1 MCAMK
6 KKTTKSTTGAAQA
19 KPAVVTPSPEA
30 VARHTFV
37 CADSLTS
44 AFSDTD
50 RPLHNLMDMMP
61 GNMSTLIGFDGY
73 YYADYV
79 RYRIRCHGIGY
90 DRKAEAE
97 YPSPVYVSS
106 NVHVLNPEIRHML
119 CCEAVRDQA
128 LLDTIKNKYLPK
140 YKNTPAVAAMA
151 QVVAIYE
158 NDDAAFDKYRK
169 LGGDEAAEE
178 LYLFVRR
185 TPLPDDWISTRTPK
199 IQDAILRGFAVH
211 VIRTMTIRPSFM
223 SLMSRLGRED
233 GPAGEMLPAGVAA
246 LYSWWKEG
254 DAGKAL
260 ALCSDPCASEADD
273 IVRQTAR
280 TAILCFAGSSQAIE
294 EARLVYYRYKKLHRL
309 RAALNTGHTLG
320 LITALTFFLYGN
332 EADHEEM
339 RAIIDR
345 TLKRK
350 FTSAEL
356 VNLGICGFYAL
367 RALDALRK
375 GDENKARQT
384 LSQGFKYWSDDSN
397 FLSIIL
403 YCGAYARIDFSS
415 FKNRSDPRP
424 YLEKHYR
431 MYSWLPLYRRSY
443 ADILEAVVPAKE
455 KEQWKRDSSVP
466 EGFINVALLVE
477 KMEPWKMCLSAMEEL
492 CRTKEEEVAK
502 KKRLIWV
509 LHPKENYVEPMV
521 QQTIR
526 TGWGVPRAISLGFL
540 HNDPNKF
547 DYLTKKDRLLL
558 TLCDQDWWNVTLHLD
573 DCCQELEGYPLV
585 YTQKKR
591 LGEKRPELRPVTIRR
606 GQLEL
611 FVKEGKK
618 DTYTLSIPKMMQEL
632 KDGRDT
638 YYDFEDDVL
647 TYYVL
652 KEREL
657 KLAQLMAKDVVI
669 PRAELPRVLSLTK
682 TDMDVSLKAD
692 DLKAETIDGVSTPV
706 VQLEQ
711 TQAGFSAQIGV
722 RPLGRPGTMFFPT
735 AEGAEEVLGTVPL
748 EEGRPEE
755 AGQNEDAQKA
765 DGQKA
770 AALAKDAAKVL
781 TKTVRVKRS
790 FADEQAAF
798 DGLKN
803 ACPMLAANIDEKY
816 WETGNPEDVLTL
828 LEELRKSPVPNTV
841 EWPKGC
847 KIRLGGTVDATSV
860 KVRIRSASRSDWFD
874 VTGDVQLDANKM
886 ISLKGLISMMKGS
899 RFVALGDGEYVSL
912 TDDLRRKLSK
922 LKLVTSEGKKDALQV
937 NALAAGAVEQALED
951 IQLEADKPWQ
961 HSVDRMNKAFSVTPV
976 LPKTL
981 QADLRDYQRE
991 GYEWMQRLAIWG
1003 VGGCLADDM
1012 GLGKTVQSIAVLL
1025 NQALKGPCLVV
1036 APTSVCSNWE
1046 AEINRFAP
1054 SLTPFR
1060 LGLTDRQKT
1069 VDALEAND
1077 VLIVGYGLLNNVRK
1091 ELGSRKW
1098 AMIVFDEAQAMKNSQ
1113 TKRARAA
1120 HTLDADFRLALTGTP
1135 IENRIDDLWSLFNI
1149 INPGLLGSWESFCH
1163 RYGTAAPGTSSNRS
1177 LRAVVRPFLLR
1188 RLKGAVLDELPEKTE
1203 QNILIEPN
1211 DKEKAFYETIRSN
1224 AVAKLA
1230 AQQAQGKGG
1239 SSRIA
1244 ILAEL
1249 TRLRRA
1255 CCHPGLADPDM
1266 MKLEKHSSKTEQFLD
1281 TVESLIAS
1289 GHKVLAFSQFTT
1301 YLAMIRE
1308 ALDEKGIRWQYLD
1321 GSTPEKDRKA
1331 SVAAF
1336 QRGEGDVFLL
1346 SLKAGGMGI
1355 NLTAADYVIHLDPW
1369 WNPAV
1374 EDQASDRA
1382 HRIGQKRPVT
1392 IYRMIQRGSVE
1403 EKILQLHGTKR
1414 ELAADFL
1421 EGTETAVTHLT
1432 EEDLLNLMR

>member
-1 MCAMK
+1 M
-6 KKTTKSTTGAAQA
+6 
-19 KPAVVTPSPEA
+19 
-30 VARHTFV
+30 
-37 CADSLTS
+37 
-44 AFSDTD
+44 
-50 RPLHNLMDMMP
+50 
-61 GNMSTLIGFDGY
+61 
-73 YYADYV
+73 
-79 RYRIRCHGIGY
+79 
-90 DRKAEAE
+90 
-97 YPSPVYVSS
+97 
-106 NVHVLNPEIRHML
+106 
-119 CCEAVRDQA
+119 
-128 LLDTIKNKYLPK
+128 
-140 YKNTPAVAAMA
+140 
-151 QVVAIYE
+151 
-158 NDDAAFDKYRK
+158 
-169 LGGDEAAEE
+169 
-178 LYLFVRR
+178 
-185 TPLPDDWISTRTPK
+185 
-199 IQDAILRGFAVH
+199 
-211 VIRTMTIRPSFM
+211 
-223 SLMSRLGRED
+223 
-233 GPAGEMLPAGVAA
+233 
-246 LYSWWKEG
+246 
-254 DAGKAL
+254 
-260 ALCSDPCASEADD
+260 
-273 IVRQTAR
+273 
-280 TAILCFAGSSQAIE
+280 
-294 EARLVYYRYKKLHRL
+294 
-309 RAALNTGHTLG
+309 
-320 LITALTFFLYGN
+320 YGN
-332 EADHEEM
+332 EDDLAEM
-339 RAIIDR
+339 RASIER

-350 FTSAEL
+350 FTSPEL
-356 VNLGICGFYAL
+356 LNLGVCGFYAL
-367 RALDALRK
+367 SALDELRK
-375 GDENKARQT
+375 GNEEKARHNIR
-384 LSQGFKYWSDDSN
+384 LGMNYWQDDVN
-397 FLSIIL
+397 FLSTML
-403 YCGAYARIDFSS
+403 YSGAYARIDPEF
-415 FKNRSDPRP
+415 FTERANV
-424 YLEKHYR
+424 
-431 MYSWLPLYRRSY
+431 LPLLKDIYEYYDTISLYRRCVADLY
-443 ADILEAVVPAKE
+443 AALLPEKE
-455 KEQWKRDSSVP
+455 KGKWKRDSSVP
-466 EGFINVALLVE
+466 EGFINITTLVE
-477 KMEPWKMCLSAMEEL
+477 KMEPWKMCLTAIEEL
-492 CRTKEEEVAK
+492 CRTREEEQEK

-509 LHPKENYVEPMV
+509 IHPKDDYVEPRL
-521 QQTIR
+521 QQCGKR
-526 TGWGVPRAISLGFL
+526 GWGIPREISIGRFYE
-540 HNDPNKF
+540 NAQAY
-547 DYLTKKDRLLL
+547 DYLTKKDRQLVS
-558 TLCDQDWWNVTLHLD
+558 LCTQTWWSTNLYLH
-573 DCCQELEGYPLV
+573 DCCQELENFPLL
-585 YTQKKR
+585 YAEKR
-591 LGEKRPELRPVTIRR
+591 SAGNIRPELCPVTVQR
-606 GQLEL
+606 GRLEL
-611 FVKEGKK
+611 SVKEGKK
-618 DTYTLSIPKMMQEL
+618 NTYALSMPKMMQEYQE
-632 KDGRDT
+632 GRDT
-638 YYDFEDDVL
+638 YYTFENDVL

-669 PRAELPRVLSLTK
+669 PREELPRVLSLTK
-682 TDMDVSLKAD
+682 TDMEISLRAD
-692 DLKAETIDGVSTPV
+692 DLHAETMEGVSLPV

-711 TQAGFSAQIGV
+711 TTSGFAAKIGV
-722 RPLGRPGTMFFPT
+722 RPLGRPGTMFFPI
-735 AEGAEEVLGTVPL
+735 ADGAEEVLGTVPL
-748 EEGRPEE
+748 EEAGQEAEPGKAEAAKAETGKKAE
-755 AGQNEDAQKA
+755 AGKKA
-765 DGQKA
+765 EV
-770 AALAKDAAKVL
+770 AKVL

-790 FADEQAAF
+790 FADEEANF
-798 DGLKN
+798 EELKKT
-803 ACPMLAANIDEKY
+803 CPMLAENIEETH
-816 WETGNPEDVLTL
+816 WETGNPEDVLVL
-828 LEELRKSPVPNTV
+828 LEELRKSPVKNSV

-847 KIRLGGTVDATSV
+847 KVRLGGVIDSGSV
-860 KVRIRSASRSDWFD
+860 KVRIHRASRSDWFD
-874 VTGDVQLDANKM
+874 VTGDVQLDTDKM

-912 TDDLRRKLSK
+912 TDDLRRKLSR
-922 LKLVTSEGKKDALQV
+922 LKLVTTEGKKDALQV

-961 HSVDRMNKAFSVTPV
+961 HSVERMNKAFATTPV
-976 LPKTL
+976 LPTTL
-981 QADLRDYQRE
+981 QAELRDYQRE

-1003 VGGCLADDM
+1003 VGACLADDM

-1054 SLTPFR
+1054 TLTPYR

-1069 VDALEAND
+1069 VDALDVND

-1149 INPGLLGSWESFCH
+1149 INPGLLGSWESFCN
-1163 RYGTAAPGTSSNRS
+1163 RYGTAAPGTSSSRS

-1211 DKEKAFYETIRSN
+1211 DREKAFYETIRSN

-1230 AQQAQGKGG
+1230 SQQAKGKGG
-1239 SSRIA
+1239 SNRIA

-1266 MKLEKHSSKTEQFLD
+1266 MNLEKHSSKTEQFLE

-1301 YLAMIRE
+1301 YLAMIRQ

-1414 ELAADFL
+1414 ELAAEFL
-1421 EGTETAVTHLT
+1421 EGTESAVTHLT

>member
-1 MCAMK
+1 MCAMRRK
-6 KKTTKSTTGAAQA
+6 AKKSTKTETKPRVFKPTPESIA
-19 KPAVVTPSPEA
+19 KYI
-30 VARHTFV
+30 FV
-37 CADSLTS
+37 CADALVS
-44 AFSDTD
+44 AFCSND
-50 RPLHNLMDMMP
+50 RFLHKLLSMVPGDICNL
-61 GNMSTLIGFDGY
+61 LGFRDFY
-73 YYADYV
+73 HAEYV
-79 RYRIRCHGIGY
+79 RHRILIYGIGY
-90 DRKAEAE
+90 NPEAE
-97 YPSPVYVSS
+97 KVFRGKEYVMSGVY
-106 NVHVLNPEIRHML
+106 VLNPEFRHL
-119 CCEAVRDQA
+119 FCCLAVSEK
-128 LLDTIKNKYLPK
+128 LLIDTIKNEFLPK
-140 YKNTPAVAAMA
+140 HKNEPEAVVLA
-151 QVVAIYE
+151 QIVAIFE
-158 NDDAAFDKYRK
+158 NDDAAFDVYEK
-169 LGGDEAAEE
+169 LADDEAA
-178 LYLFVRR
+178 LSRYKFVRR
-185 TPLPDDWISTRTPK
+185 CPMPLDWISTRTPR
-199 IQDAILRGFAVH
+199 IQDALLREYGVYL
-211 VIRTMTIRPSFM
+211 VRTMVMTPAFV
-223 SLMSRLGRED
+223 SLMERKGKKG
-233 GPAGEMLPAGVAA
+233 GPEGKLLKAGCEA
-246 LYSWWKEG
+246 LYTYWKEA
-254 DAGKAL
+254 DTDKAL
-260 ALCSDPCASEADD
+260 ALCDGLCSSEADD
-273 IVRQTAR
+273 IDRQLAR
-280 TAILCFAGSSQAIE
+280 TCILCFAGRSQAIE
-294 EARLVYYRYKKLHRL
+294 EARIVYYRYKKLHRL
-309 RAALNTGHTLG
+309 RAALNTGYTLG
-320 LITALTFFLYGN
+320 LVTLLAFFLYGN
-332 EADHEEM
+332 EDDLAEM
-339 RAIIDR
+339 RASIDR

-350 FTSAEL
+350 FTASERI
-356 VNLGICGFYAL
+356 NLGTSGFYAL
-367 RALDALRK
+367 SALDDLRK
-375 GDENKARQT
+375 GDEEKAKGSIRSG
-384 LSQGFKYWSDDSN
+384 LSYWKDDGN
-397 FLSIIL
+397 FLSNML
-403 YCGAYARIDFSS
+403 YCGAYARIDPKVFTERANPLT
-415 FKNRSDPRP
+415 FLKKTDEV
-424 YLEKHYR
+424 YWKI
-431 MYSWLPLYRRSY
+431 PLYRRCI
-443 ADILEAVVPAKE
+443 ADILEVLVPEKE
-455 KEQWKRDSSVP
+455 KGKWERDSSVP
-466 EGFINVALLVE
+466 DGFINVAMLVE
-477 KMEPWKMCLSAMEEL
+477 KMEPWKMCLTAMEEL
-492 CRTKEEEVAK
+492 CRSKDEEVEK
-502 KKRLIWV
+502 KKRLIWI
-509 LHPKENYVEPMV
+509 LHPKENYVEPKV

-526 TGWGVPRAISLGFL
+526 TGWGVPRSVSLARL
-540 HNDPNKF
+540 HEDPKDF

-558 TLCDQDWWNVTLHLD
+558 SLCEQDWWNITLRLQ
-573 DCCQELEGYPLV
+573 DCCQELDGYPLV
-585 YTQKKR
+585 FTEKNKR
-591 LGEKRPELRPVTIRR
+591 GEPRPELRPVTVQR

-611 FVKEGKK
+611 SVQEGNK
-618 DTYTLSIPKMMQEL
+618 DTYKLSMPKMMQKYRE
-632 KDGRDT
+632 GCDT
-638 YYDFEDDVL
+638 YYSFEDDVL

-652 KEREL
+652 KDREL
-657 KLAQLMAKDVVI
+657 KLAQLMANDVVI
-669 PRAELPRVLSLTK
+669 PREELPRVLSLTK
-682 TDMDVSLKAD
+682 SDMAVSLRAD

-711 TQAGFSAQIGV
+711 TPAGFAAKIGV
-722 RPLGRPGTMFFPT
+722 RPLGRPGTMFFPV

-748 EEGRPEE
+748 QEDVQAEGVSAE
-755 AGQNEDAQKA
+755 GAQKE

-770 AALAKDAAKVL
+770 APADSTAGGL

-798 DGLKN
+798 EGLKN
-803 ACPMLAANIDEKY
+803 ACPMLAANLEETY
-816 WETGNPEDVLTL
+816 WETGNPEDVLVL
-828 LEELRKSPVPNTV
+828 LEELRKSPVQNSV

-847 KIRLGGTVDATSV
+847 KIRLGGTIDASSV
-860 KVRIRSASRSDWFD
+860 KVRIHSASRSDWFD
-874 VTGDVQLDANKM
+874 VTGDVQLDTNKM
-886 ISLKGLISMMKGS
+886 ISLKGLITMMKGS

-922 LKLVTSEGKKDALQV
+922 LKLVTTEGKKDAMQV
-937 NALAAGAVEQALED
+937 NALAAGAIEQALED
-951 IQLEADKPWQ
+951 IELEADKPWQ
-961 HSVDRMNKAFSVTPV
+961 HSVERMNKAFSATPV

-1003 VGGCLADDM
+1003 VGACLADDM

-1054 SLTPFR
+1054 TLTPYR

-1069 VDALEAND
+1069 VNDLDVND

-1163 RYGTAAPGTSSNRS
+1163 RYGTAAPGTSSSRS

-1211 DKEKAFYETIRSN
+1211 DREKAFYETIRSN

-1239 SSRIA
+1239 SQRIA

-1266 MKLEKHSSKTEQFLD
+1266 MNLEKHSSKTEQFLE

-1414 ELAADFL
+1414 ELAAEFL
-1421 EGTETAVTHLT
+1421 EGTESAVTHLT

>member
-1 MCAMK
+1 MCAMRK
-6 KKTTKSTTGAAQA
+6 KAKTTKKGTENKPRVFKPTPEGIA
-19 KPAVVTPSPEA
+19 K
-30 VARHTFV
+30 HIFV
-37 CADSLTS
+37 CADALVS
-44 AFSDTD
+44 AFSFDD
-50 RPLHNLMDMMP
+50 RLLYNLMSMLP
-61 GNMSTLIGFDGY
+61 GDVCNLLGFRDFY
-73 YYADYV
+73 HAQYL
-79 RYRIRCHGIGY
+79 RHRIVIYGIGY
-90 DRKAEAE
+90 DQEAE
-97 YPSPVYVSS
+97 KKYRGKEYVMS
-106 NVHVLNPEIRHML
+106 NVYVLNPELRHMF
-119 CCEAVRDQA
+119 CCEAVREKL
-128 LLDTIKNKYLPK
+128 LLDTIKNEFLPK
-140 YKNTPAVAAMA
+140 YKNKPEAVALAQIVAMF
-151 QVVAIYE
+151 E
-158 NDDAAFDKYRK
+158 NDDAAFDQYEK
-169 LGGDEAAEE
+169 LAGDEAA
-178 LYLFVRR
+178 LDRYNFVRR
-185 TPLPDDWISTRTPK
+185 CPVPLDWLSTRTPRV
-199 IQDAILRGFAVH
+199 QDALLREYGVH
-211 VIRTMTIRPSFM
+211 FVRTMVMLPAFV
-223 SLMSRLGRED
+223 SLMERKGANG
-233 GPAGEMLPAGVAA
+233 GPAGKLLKPGCEA
-246 LYSWWKEG
+246 LYAYWKEG

-260 ALCSDPCASEADD
+260 ALCGGPCPSEADD
-273 IVRQTAR
+273 IDRQLASTC
-280 TAILCFAGSSQAIE
+280 ILCFAGRSQAIE

-309 RAALNTGHTLG
+309 RAALSAGYTLG
-320 LITALTFFLYGN
+320 LIPLLAFFLYGN
-332 EADHEEM
+332 EDDLAEM
-339 RAIIDR
+339 RASIDR

-350 FTSAEL
+350 FTAPERI
-356 VNLGICGFYAL
+356 NLGICGFYAL
-367 RALDALRK
+367 SALDELRK
-375 GDENKARQT
+375 GDEDKARGIMRSG
-384 LSQGFKYWSDDSN
+384 LSYWKDDGN
-397 FLSIIL
+397 FLSNML
-403 YCGAYARIDFSS
+403 FSGAYARIDPQVFTDRAKPAI
-415 FKNRSDPRP
+415 FLKELDG
-424 YLEKHYR
+424 YYEKI
-431 MYSWLPLYRRSY
+431 PLYRRCI
-443 ADILEAVVPAKE
+443 ADILEVLLPEKE
-455 KEQWKRDSSVP
+455 KGKWERDSSVP
-466 EGFINVALLVE
+466 DGFINVTMLVE
-477 KMEPWKMCLSAMEEL
+477 KMEPWKMCLTAMEEL
-492 CRTKEEEVAK
+492 CRSKEEEVVK
-502 KKRLIWV
+502 KKRLIWI
-509 LHPKENYVEPMV
+509 LHPKDNYVEPKV

-526 TGWGVPRAISLGFL
+526 NGWGVPRSVSLARL
-540 HNDPNKF
+540 HEDPKDY

-558 TLCDQDWWNVTLHLD
+558 SLCEQDWWSVTLRLQ
-573 DCCQELEGYPLV
+573 DCCQELDGYPLV
-585 YTQKKR
+585 YTEKNKK
-591 LGEKRPELRPVTIRR
+591 GETRPELRPVTVRR

-611 FVKEGKK
+611 SVKEGRK
-618 DTYTLSIPKMMQEL
+618 DTYKLSMPKMMQEY
-632 KDGRDT
+632 KEGRDT
-638 YYDFEDDVL
+638 YYSFEDDVL

-657 KLAQLMAKDVVI
+657 KLAQLMANDVVI
-669 PRAELPRVLSLTK
+669 PREELPRVLSLTK
-682 TDMDVSLKAD
+682 SDMAVSLRAD

-711 TQAGFSAQIGV
+711 TPAGFAAKIGV
-722 RPLGRPGTMFFPT
+722 RPLGRPGTMFFPV

-748 EEGRPEE
+748 DDGIQAEGE
-755 AGQNEDAQKA
+755 QKE
-765 DGQKA
+765 DGQKV
-770 AALAKDAAKVL
+770 AALNDGTARVL

-798 DGLKN
+798 EGLKN
-803 ACPMLAANIDEKY
+803 ACPMLAANIEETY
-816 WETGNPEDVLTL
+816 WETGNPEDVLVL
-828 LEELRKSPVPNTV
+828 LEELRKSPVQNSV

-847 KIRLGGTVDATSV
+847 RIRLGGTVDASSV
-860 KVRIRSASRSDWFD
+860 KVRIHSASRSDWFD
-874 VTGDVQLDANKM
+874 VTGDVQLDTNKM

-922 LKLVTSEGKKDALQV
+922 LKLVTTEGKKDALQV
-937 NALAAGAVEQALED
+937 NALAAGAIEQALED

-961 HSVDRMNKAFSVTPV
+961 HSVERMNKAFSATPV
-976 LPKTL
+976 LPTTL
-981 QADLRDYQRE
+981 QAELRDYQRE

-1003 VGGCLADDM
+1003 VGACLADDM

-1054 SLTPFR
+1054 TLTPYR

-1069 VDALEAND
+1069 VNDLDAND

-1149 INPGLLGSWESFCH
+1149 INPGLLGSWESFCN
-1163 RYGTAAPGTSSNRS
+1163 RYGTAAPGTSSSRS

-1266 MKLEKHSSKTEQFLD
+1266 MNLEKHSSKTEQFLE

-1301 YLAMIRE
+1301 YLAMIRQ

-1414 ELAADFL
+1414 ELAAEFL
-1421 EGTETAVTHLT
+1421 EGTESAVTHLT